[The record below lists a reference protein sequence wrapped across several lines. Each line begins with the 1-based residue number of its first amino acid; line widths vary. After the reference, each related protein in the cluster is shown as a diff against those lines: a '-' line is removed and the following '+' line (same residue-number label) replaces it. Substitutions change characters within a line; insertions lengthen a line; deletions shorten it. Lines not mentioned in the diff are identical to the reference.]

1 MTSVM
6 LDPTVVPSEATE
18 TSQAVNQSNYLHP
31 DPIDLYPESTD
42 HVEISTL
49 SNQGLHIGR
58 KSEDEAPVPETFTTS
73 SKCAILLK
81 REYIIMHYIKIDNF
95 FQKIFAYCSF
105 NT

>member
-1 MTSVM
+1 MQT
-6 LDPTVVPSEATE
+6 
-18 TSQAVNQSNYLHP
+18 

-42 HVEISTL
+42 HVEISTF
-49 SNQGLHIGR
+49 SNQGLHSGR
-58 KSEDEAPVPETFTTS
+58 KSEAEAPAPETVATS

-81 REYIIMHYIKIDNF
+81 REYIIMHYIKNDNF